1 MNRPTTTKKTG
12 EKKTAG
18 KSEITRVFSGATV
31 GLIDPSLE
39 QGGQWDVNLGDNIIV
54 ESVCSVLKDLCGLR
68 VLTKIPSLRKLTGR
82 HYHQLKNCS
91 YIIVGGSNL
100 LSSNMNKYRQWMITL
115 LDLFRLKNV
124 ILLGVGWWQYQQ
136 NPNLYTK
143 LLLRRVLHRTR
154 YHSVR
159 DHYTRDK
166 LLSAGFHNVLNTSCP
181 TTWCLTN
188 EILEQIPQHKA
199 GDAITT
205 VTCYNKDRNC
215 DKRIIE
221 LLLRCYRKVFFWSQG
236 RGDQEYAQSL
246 SSELEIIPSTLT
258 AYDHFL
264 ENHSDLD
271 YIGTRL
277 HGGLRA
283 LQYRKRSL
291 ILSIDNRT
299 IEITKDTK
307 LPSIPRSDI
316 ADVETWIH
324 AGERTD
330 IRLPYDSINK
340 WIAQFA
346 G

>member
-18 KSEITRVFSGATV
+18 KSEITRVCSGATV

-154 YHSVR
+154 
-159 DHYTRDK
+159 
-166 LLSAGFHNVLNTSCP
+166 
-181 TTWCLTN
+181 
-188 EILEQIPQHKA
+188 
-199 GDAITT
+199 
-205 VTCYNKDRNC
+205 
-215 DKRIIE
+215 
-221 LLLRCYRKVFFWSQG
+221 
-236 RGDQEYAQSL
+236 
-246 SSELEIIPSTLT
+246 
-258 AYDHFL
+258 
-264 ENHSDLD
+264 
-271 YIGTRL
+271 
-277 HGGLRA
+277 
-283 LQYRKRSL
+283 
-291 ILSIDNRT
+291 
-299 IEITKDTK
+299 
-307 LPSIPRSDI
+307 
-316 ADVETWIH
+316 
-324 AGERTD
+324 
-330 IRLPYDSINK
+330 
-340 WIAQFA
+340 
-346 G
+346 